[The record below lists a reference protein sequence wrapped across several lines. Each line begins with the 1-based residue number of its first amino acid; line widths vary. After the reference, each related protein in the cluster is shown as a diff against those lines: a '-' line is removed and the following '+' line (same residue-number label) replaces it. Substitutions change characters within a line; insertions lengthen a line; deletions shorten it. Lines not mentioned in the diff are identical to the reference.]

1 MHSISVHFR
10 SAANGSRM
18 KPTSEPFHT
27 AQEWLKST
35 VEGIF
40 LWFDRIT
47 VVLPRRTCIEGGSA
61 RVDMMSCSSQ
71 GYASIPYSRV
81 VEAVTAC
88 RIEAD
93 NDDGLGTARS
103 QSTKHTQNTMIV
115 QQTAM
120 LTEIMFIE
128 MMVIPSRT

>member
-1 MHSISVHFR
+1 MHSIPVH
-10 SAANGSRM
+10 SRCAPKCTGM
-18 KPTSEPFHT
+18 EPTSVPFHT
-27 AQEWLKST
+27 AREWLKSNL
-35 VEGIF
+35 EGLF
-40 LWFDRIT
+40 LRFDCTT
-47 VVLPRRTCIEGGSA
+47 VVLLPRRTCTEGGSA
-61 RVDMMSCSSQ
+61 RVDMSCSSQ
-71 GYASIPYSRV
+71 GYTSIPYSRV
-81 VEAVTAC
+81 VDAATAC

-120 LTEIMFIE
+120 LTEIMLLE